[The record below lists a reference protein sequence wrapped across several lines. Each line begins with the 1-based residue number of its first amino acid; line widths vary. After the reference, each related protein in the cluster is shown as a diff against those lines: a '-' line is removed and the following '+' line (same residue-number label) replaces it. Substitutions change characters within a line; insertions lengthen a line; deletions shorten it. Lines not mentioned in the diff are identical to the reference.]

1 MSFYS
6 IFSSL
11 NGFEAGLITVHKPFF
26 YKARDLGCSNLSVTK
41 PFESLE
47 HLKLTTAY

>member
-11 NGFEAGLITVHKPFF
+11 NGFEAGLITVPKPFLMRQETL
-26 YKARDLGCSNLSVTK
+26 AVAT
-41 PFESLE
+41 
-47 HLKLTTAY
+47 